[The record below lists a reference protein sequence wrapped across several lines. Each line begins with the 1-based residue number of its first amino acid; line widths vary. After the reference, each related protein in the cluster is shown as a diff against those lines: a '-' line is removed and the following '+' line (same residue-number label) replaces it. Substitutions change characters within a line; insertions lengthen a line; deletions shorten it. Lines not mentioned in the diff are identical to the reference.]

1 MLVTRR
7 ALAGAAVAATVVLTV
22 LGTGVAQAAPDQG
35 KGAGRPLAAPLDNS
49 LAPDFGARAA
59 VAAPAEA
66 SVALATIQDRI
77 ADYVAKN
84 GTGYAFG
91 SYLDATTGKI
101 VLETDAPAGVVA
113 ALTDLPGLS
122 VARARLADLVEVRPA
137 TIAFHRRDDIGPYW
151 GGAGVTSGGA
161 ICTTGYALE
170 NASGT
175 RFLTTAGHC
184 FPEGATVLTESG
196 ANTVGVVSNRL
207 LSPLN
212 VELIGGQSYAGRV
225 YTGGV
230 NSATSLPVVGAG
242 SAVVGY
248 TDYCHSGR
256 TTGEQCGH
264 TAVSITGQ
272 ICTQFGCQAPVIVFT
287 GGTLPAGGDAGSP
300 FYAKNATSV
309 WIRGHTIAG
318 SGTTSYATRWQ
329 DVQAAYAANIVL
341 G

>member
-22 LGTGVAQAAPDQG
+22 LGTGAARAAPDGG

-49 LAPDFGARAA
+49 LAPDFGARAKVTA
-59 VAAPAEA
+59 SPAASA
-66 SVALATIQDRI
+66 ALATIQGRI

-84 GTGYAFG
+84 GTGYTFG
-91 SYLDATTGKI
+91 SYLDSTTGRI

-113 ALTDLPGLS
+113 ALTDLSGVS
-122 VARARLADLVEVRPA
+122 VTRARAASLVEVRP
-137 TIAFHRRDDIGPYW
+137 TGIAFHRRDDAAPFW
-151 GGAGVTSGGA
+151 GGAGVRSGSS

-170 NASGT
+170 NAGGT

-184 FPEGATVLTESG
+184 FPEGATVLTESLN
-196 ANTVGVVSNRL
+196 NTVGVVSNRL
-207 LSPLN
+207 SF

-230 NSATSLPVVGAG
+230 ASSTSLPVVGAG
-242 SAVVGY
+242 GAVVGFA
-248 TDYCHSGR
+248 DYCHSGR

-264 TAVSITGQ
+264 TANSTTAQ
-272 ICTQFGCQAPVIVFT
+272 ICTASGCIAPVIAFS
-287 GGTLPAGGDAGSP
+287 GGIMPAGGDAGSP
-300 FYAKNATSV
+300 FYAKNATSI
-309 WIRGHTIAG
+309 WIRGHLIA
-318 SGTTSYATRWQ
+318 STPTTSYAARWQ
-329 DVQAAYAANIVL
+329 EVQAAYGATIVL